1 LPRSRRHYRS
11 GRDAVGPLG
20 DAIAAHE
27 RATSRFG
34 GLPNIHDIGLIE
46 SAVDRPY
53 NGYHRPIHRKAA
65 ALLHAVATNHGFVDG
80 NKRTALTLFYLLLDQ
95 SGYEFR
101 KTSTRQDEDDIE
113 HLILDV
119 TTRFL
124 SYEELIGWLRVRIH
138 KT

>member
-1 LPRSRRHYRS
+1 MPRSRRHYQ
-11 GRDAVGPLG
+11 VTLG

-27 RATSRFG
+27 RAIARFG
-34 GLPNIHDIGLIE
+34 GLPNVHDIGLIE

-80 NKRTALTLFYLLLDQ
+80 NKRTALTLFYLLLDL

-124 SYEELIGWLRVRIH
+124 SYEELIAWLRARIRRVGG
-138 KT
+138 